1 MKLPCKADKTLPK
14 ICAKDSRESIQ
25 NPYLDADK
33 KLLYATNGHILTR
46 IPVETSET
54 DVSGYV
60 TLDAIKYAAAIG
72 KASNV
77 PAEISVNGSLDIGNT
92 SFERPQHT
100 FPDAERIYQETVDK
114 DPQTKISFNA
124 RLLYELAAALSD
136 NGKADG
142 ITLHINGSNE
152 AILVISND
160 NPESTGIIMPVRN
173 TSV

>member
-114 DPQTKISFNA
+114 NPQIKISLNA

-136 NGKADG
+136 KGKADNV
-142 ITLHINGSNE
+142 TLHINGSNE